1 MTLIRDY
8 LADFADAWS
17 HGVGPNVDGAYAG
30 ILDSF
35 EFRSLVGHI
44 SALHRELGDLRE
56 AECPIVRAMLASHRA
71 ATEPLT
77 PRDPAPLDTPPR
89 A

>member
-17 HGVGPNVDGAYAG
+17 HGVEPNVDGAYES

-35 EFRSLVGHI
+35 GVRGLVLHVNE
-44 SALHRELGDLRE
+44 LHRELDDLNGHS
-56 AECPIVRAMLASHRA
+56 CPIVRALASHRV
-71 ATEPLT
+71 ATEPST
-77 PRDPAPLDTPPR
+77 PHDSAPLDTPPR